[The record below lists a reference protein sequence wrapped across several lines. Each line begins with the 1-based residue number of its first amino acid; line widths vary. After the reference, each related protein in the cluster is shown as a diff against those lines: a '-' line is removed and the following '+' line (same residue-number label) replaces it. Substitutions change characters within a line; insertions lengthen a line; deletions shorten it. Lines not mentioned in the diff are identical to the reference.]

1 MKTTLHIKPNKNA
14 YLGIGILKIFSFI
27 AFAVLAILFLLS
39 IYYVGSSES
48 CPGPEC
54 ADSTLFAFCPSIIG
68 IFTIAFSI
76 FSFLNLFISYN
87 KEEYII
93 EEQRIIIKKGGI
105 FYDSSTELKIRNIT
119 FLDLELPFIE
129 NSIFKTGKI
138 TITSAG
144 TGLLSSLTLLSLAT
158 PETIFQAIEEAMKA
172 NGFKLERKTLVMEAQ
187 PDTIGILLNILRK
200 TGGLASFLFFAYFFI
215 NIFLISASSSLIWPM
230 ITFIVFVIL
239 YLAAVIIR
247 FLDLKQRRYKVYEDC
262 VHYNKGFLTK
272 HSAFIPVENLS
283 DSNTTQTF
291 MQKIFGVYDIEIS
304 SKGIASEIKFK
315 NLTQGEQ
322 IEAAI
327 DNIAIKHQKE
337 LHAKPAQTESVSNSP
352 INLDEKQWHTT
363 DFTSELKMNPVVA
376 LLQFFISLIAS
387 SFIVIIIIFTS
398 ASSGEEVLA
407 NVLFYG
413 FFLVIGYI
421 FGTISKILQ
430 IFYTKYKVADNSI
443 KEQYKFLSTKN
454 KEFNVQKITA
464 VIMLQSLLDRIFNT
478 CSIKFISIG
487 SSSDITFEHINRDE
501 QFLEQLALKFG
512 FDTKDTPQQEIKAHF
527 SITKMLLK
535 ELAGY
540 LVLGFLLTLAL
551 IALLIL
557 SPYFSDLDITS
568 ILPYFAL
575 IIGVIFLLFFIRALY
590 GHFYH
595 KQTRLKLY
603 SDKLVL
609 EQGLINLSRTLAR
622 YDNIKDL
629 KATKWPLTQSGTL
642 QINIAGDQIP
652 QNNKN
657 NSQTNTD
664 STSIKAFSN
673 KLVVDYLDTVHQQ
686 LNELEEYFQGK
697 KTTPADVAVSKPALA
712 NDLFLLFLLSLL
724 IWPLILL
731 IPFSLIELIK
741 RRYIVQE
748 HRVMERR
755 GILNISIT
763 SILFEKIDNINRTQG
778 PVNKLFGNGSI
789 TLETAGSLSPELILS
804 NVKDYSHLYE
814 LIREKYSQIHK
825 SGN

>member
-1 MKTTLHIKPNKNA
+1 MRTTLHIKPNKSA
-14 YLGIGILKIFSFI
+14 YLGIGILRIFTLIGI
-27 AFAVLAILFLLS
+27 AGLIILFLLS
-39 IYYVGSSES
+39 ISYFGIADS

-54 ADSTLFAFCPSIIG
+54 SDATLFAICPSIIG
-68 IFTIAFSI
+68 IFTVAFSI
-76 FSFLNLFISYN
+76 FSSLNLFISYN

-105 FYDSSTELKIRNIT
+105 FFDSSTELNIRNIT

-129 NSIFKTGKI
+129 NSIYKTGKI
-138 TITSAG
+138 TLTSAG
-144 TGLLSSLTLLSLAT
+144 TGLLSSLTLLSLST
-158 PETIFQAIEEAMKA
+158 PETLFQAIEEAMKA

-200 TGGLASFLFFAYFFI
+200 TGGFASFLFFAYFFI
-215 NIFLISASSSLIWPM
+215 NIFLISASSNFIWPM
-230 ITFIVFVIL
+230 ITFIVFVIF

-272 HSAFIPVENLS
+272 HSSFIPVENLS

-327 DNIAIKHQKE
+327 DNIAIEHQKE
-337 LHAKPAQTESVSNSP
+337 LHSKPVQTETSTKST
-352 INLDEKQWHTT
+352 INLDEKQWQTT
-363 DFTSELKMNPVVA
+363 EFTSELKMNPVVA

-398 ASSGEEVLA
+398 ASSGPEVLA
-407 NVLFYG
+407 NILFYG
-413 FFLVIGYI
+413 FFLGIGYI

-430 IFYTKYKVADNSI
+430 IFYTKYRVAENSI

-454 KEFNVQKITA
+454 KEFNIQKITA
-464 VIMLQSLLDRIFNT
+464 VIMFRTLLDRIFNT

-487 SSSDITFEHINRDE
+487 SSSDITFEHVNRDE
-501 QFLEQLALKFG
+501 QFLEQLTLKFG

-527 SITKMLLK
+527 SVTKMLLK

-540 LVLGFLLTLAL
+540 LILGFVLTIGLLG
-551 IALLIL
+551 LLLL
-557 SPYFSDLDITS
+557 SQYISELDVLS
-568 ILPYFAL
+568 ILPYLA
-575 IIGVIFLLFFIRALY
+575 IMIGLVFTLFLIRALY

-622 YDNIKDL
+622 YDNIKDM
-629 KATKWPLTQSGTL
+629 KATKWPYTQSGTL

-652 QNNKN
+652 QNNKRN
-657 NSQTNTD
+657 NQNNTD
-664 STSIKAFSN
+664 STSVRSFSN
-673 KLVVDYLDTVHQQ
+673 KLMIDYLDNVHEK
-686 LNELEEYFQGK
+686 LNELEEYFQSNK
-697 KTTPADVAVSKPALA
+697 VTPVDIAVSKPALG

-724 IWPLILL
+724 IWPLFLL
-731 IPFSLIELIK
+731 IPFSLIELL
-741 RRYIVQE
+741 RRKYIVQE

-778 PVNKLFGNGSI
+778 PINKLFGNGSI
-789 TLETAGSLSPELILS
+789 TLETAGSLTPELILS

-814 LIREKYSQIHK
+814 LIREKYSHIHK